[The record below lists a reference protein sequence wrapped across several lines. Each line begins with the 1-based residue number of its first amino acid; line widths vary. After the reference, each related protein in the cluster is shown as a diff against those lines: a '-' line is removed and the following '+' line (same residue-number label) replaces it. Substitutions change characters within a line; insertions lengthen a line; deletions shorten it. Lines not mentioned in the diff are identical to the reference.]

1 MLHLNISIHCSKQS
15 ITPPK
20 SLCCAITTLTIGQ
33 IIDNYIRFIPPIHSS
48 KDNSLTF
55 SFCFHIISISN
66 VTFVKVKVKLSTPSN
81 FSLSQ
86 CFLLI
91 MQRIYIRIITI
102 ISIFL
107 ALTLQGIWLR
117 NSFYLYKNQLEK
129 SINNLFAKATLEE
142 ATSHFSELPKGTKFL
157 GAPRTKKTGTY
168 PEVTYLLE
176 SLGTY
181 GITNNINR
189 LDSIFKEMLFEHK
202 IKTDLYIEKI
212 KNGNIVETTRQG
224 NIKRFGI
231 IRTQPIPIKLDNS
244 SNVQAIITI
253 PYYNIFRQMLILII
267 ATAIMMIFI
276 IGCIVYQ
283 IKIISKLNK
292 ISQIREDFSYAM
304 IHDMKTPLSTI
315 MMVQDMLDSGR
326 LDARPEIKNKY
337 MSIAKSETDH
347 LFALT
352 NKILTISK
360 LENHKLEMNKT
371 EVELTPIIEKLTE
384 KFKAKAQKPVN
395 FIISLQAKT
404 AYADNDYVSEVL
416 SNLIDNAI
424 KYSKESVEIHI
435 TTEESERYTILKVR
449 DNGLGISEADQKVIF
464 QKYERAAAAKR
475 SRRNGASGFGLGL
488 NFVDQV
494 IKAHE
499 GRIFVNS
506 TEGEFTEFT
515 IYLPLETPN
524 NKHIR

>member
-1 MLHLNISIHCSKQS
+1 
-15 ITPPK
+15 
-20 SLCCAITTLTIGQ
+20 
-33 IIDNYIRFIPPIHSS
+33 
-48 KDNSLTF
+48 
-55 SFCFHIISISN
+55 
-66 VTFVKVKVKLSTPSN
+66 
-81 FSLSQ
+81 
-86 CFLLI
+86 
-91 MQRIYIRIITI
+91 MQRIYIRVITI
-102 ISIFL
+102 ISIFF

-117 NSFYLYKNQLEK
+117 NSFYLYKNQLEE
-129 SINNLFAKATLEE
+129 SINNLFAKATFEE

-157 GAPRTKKTGTY
+157 GAPRTKNTGTY

-189 LDSIFKEMLFEHK
+189 LDSIFKEMLSKHK
-202 IKTDLYIEKI
+202 INSDLYIEKV
-212 KNGNIVETTRQG
+212 KNGNVVETTRQG
-224 NIKRFGI
+224 NIKRLGI

-267 ATAIMMIFI
+267 STAIMMIFI

-283 IKIISKLNK
+283 IKIISKQNK

-304 IHDMKTPLSTI
+304 VHDMKTPLSTI
-315 MMVQDMLDSGR
+315 MMVQDMLKSGR
-326 LDARPEIKNKY
+326 LEGKPEIKNKY
-337 MSIAKSETDH
+337 MNIAESETDH

-404 AYADNDYVSEVL
+404 AYADNDYLGEVL

-424 KYSKESVEIHI
+424 KYSKESVEINI

-449 DNGLGISEADQKVIF
+449 DNGLGISEADQKIIF

-475 SRRNGASGFGLGL
+475 SRKNGASGFGLGL

-506 TEGEFTEFT
+506 TEGDFTEFT
-515 IYLPLETPN
+515 IYLPLETPSD
-524 NKHIR
+524 KHNL